1 MEITLIDHARE
12 RLLERGATEE
22 EVRQTV
28 RSGTPAP
35 AGAGRQAK
43 ERVFPYNAT
52 WQGRHFAQK
61 MVRAI
66 YVEERNRL
74 VVLTLY
80 VYYGEWKD
88 T

>member
-12 RLLERGATEE
+12 RLLERGAE

-35 AGAGRQAK
+35 ARAGRQAK

-52 WQGRHFAQK
+52 WQGRHYAQK

-66 YVEERNRL
+66 YVEDA
-74 VVLTLY
+74 TAS
-80 VYYGEWKD
+80 
-88 T
+88 